1 MSYIYRTLSVCNVR
15 RENELSCRGCIYYQ
29 THECASMISSLQKEA
44 EGMNANYERFRQNNI
59 KRLPRISGKE

>member
-29 THECASMISSLQKEA
+29 MRECEIMISALQKEA
-44 EGMNANYERFRQNNI
+44 EGMDANYERLRQNNI
-59 KRLPRISGKE
+59 KRVPRISGKT